1 MVSDGVDRAAEVAM
15 AMLGFKP
22 LNRAYTSVSD
32 LMNEALSKVHITETR
47 DMFQKFKCENGGSF
61 AFGTFANYYFKQ
73 KKKYGTVDDRGRKL
87 PSDEATWLRDAF
99 RFSEKDSAQ
108 MVAWVTRRLAEGY
121 DHPLKFY
128 VLAHDGETTAL
139 FLKGNE
145 GDTIFIFCPKPA

>member
-15 AMLGFKP
+15 AMLGFEP
-22 LNRAYTSVSD
+22 LNRAYIGVANA
-32 LMNEALSKVHITETR
+32 MNDALGKELETTR
-47 DMFQKFKCENGGSF
+47 SLFAEFKRENGNSF
-61 AFGTFANYYFKQ
+61 AFGTFANFLFKKNKVYQ
-73 KKKYGTVDDRGRKL
+73 DPDNEKKGYPKN
-87 PSDEATWLRDAF
+87 EANWLRDAF
-99 RFSEKDSAQ
+99 QFSERDAKQ
-108 MVAWVTRRLAEGY
+108 MVAWVNRRLAEGY